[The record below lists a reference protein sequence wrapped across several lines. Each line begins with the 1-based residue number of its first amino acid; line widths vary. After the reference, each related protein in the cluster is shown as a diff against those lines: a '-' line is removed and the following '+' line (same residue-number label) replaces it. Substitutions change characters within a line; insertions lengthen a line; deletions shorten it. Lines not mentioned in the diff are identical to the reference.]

1 MAARRNYVPATAIT
15 MFLLMLLMSMS
26 SAIGSNELTVNE
38 TQNTE
43 GRQGSS
49 GLSDVDCSGYTF
61 EDLFDYNFALFN
73 IDIEEDWAN
82 AGMSAT
88 AYVNGSNSAT
98 VRDNLDELLVFI
110 APRIL

>member
-1 MAARRNYVPATAIT
+1 MATRRNYVPITAIT
-15 MFLLMLLMSMS
+15 MLIMMILMSITSGVTTPQLPISEPMD
-26 SAIGSNELTVNE
+26 A
-38 TQNTE
+38 E

-73 IDIEEDWAN
+73 INIGTDWAT
-82 AGMSAT
+82 AEMDAT

-98 VRDNLDELLVFI
+98 VRENLDGLFELSLI
-110 APRIL
+110 HI